1 MFIRPPKALA
11 PRDPL
16 KQDPLSAALEHEVLA
31 EKAATYGRLVQKLE
45 KALAKL
51 REDWSEETLNA
62 AGQAL
67 WYVMVQ
73 RDLCGFRRH
82 DRAEAAD
89 LAQAAREAYQACG
102 MRGHVGL
109 ADRLLQECE

>member
-1 MFIRPPKALA
+1 M
-11 PRDPL
+11 

-82 DRAEAAD
+82 DLFYKELNVPAAVRFRMGI
-89 LAQAAREAYQACG
+89 ARI
-102 MRGHVGL
+102 R
-109 ADRLLQECE
+109 